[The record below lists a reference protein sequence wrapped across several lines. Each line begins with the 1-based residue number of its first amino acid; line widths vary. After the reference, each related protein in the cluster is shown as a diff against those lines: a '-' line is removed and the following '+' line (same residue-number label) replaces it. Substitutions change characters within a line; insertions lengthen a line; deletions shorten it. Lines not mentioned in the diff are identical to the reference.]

1 MSRKA
6 LGILVVATLLC
17 GILLSYQAPPATASP
32 RIAVTVN
39 GRALVTDVAPEIRG
53 GRTLVPFRAIFESL
67 GATVEWDERTATVR
81 GTRGHI
87 TVTLPIGQ
95 RMAFVN
101 GAPVNI
107 DVAPQIIS
115 GRTMVPGRFV
125 AETLGSNVEWNAA
138 TNTVAI
144 TSPVEP
150 RVGGEMVYALSGDP
164 TTLNP
169 LLSTD
174 TASNFVISM
183 IHSGLLR
190 TNERLEITGDL
201 AEDWTVSA
209 DNLTLTFR
217 IRRGVQWHDGKPL
230 TAADIKFTYDTIMHP
245 DYTGVRRRDF
255 RAVREITTPDDHTL
269 VMRLSEVDASL
280 LSKLFIGIIPRHI
293 FQGHP
298 VARLREHPNSRSPIG
313 TGPYHFGS
321 WLPQQQV
328 VLNRNP
334 NYFWAGQEPYIQ
346 RVRFRIIPDTQAQLV
361 ALEAGQ
367 IDYMGSIPVDDIE
380 RVRRT
385 HANRLQFREVKQNGY
400 WHIGMKQ
407 DHPIFRDLRVRQAL
421 MYSLDRPGMVQT
433 LFKGYGT
440 VIHGDKPPV
449 SWAHNPNLYTY
460 PFNQAKARQLLDQAG
475 WSRIGTD
482 GIRMN
487 AAGQRL
493 TFELISA
500 SGDQTREN
508 MLNIIRNQ
516 WRAVGVDM
524 RIELIEISVY
534 FGKLDTGQF
543 EIYQWGWNLGID
555 PDNFIFFHSTS
566 GFNAEG
572 VLMGFNDVGYS
583 NPAVDRLIERG
594 RATFNQEERRK
605 IYWEIQEILN
615 RDLPYVFLYNR
626 NNIAAHVNRIRGIVW
641 TEIGT
646 THFEKWF
653 IDPATLR

>member
-1 MSRKA
+1 MTRKYI
-6 LGILVVATLLC
+6 GILVVAAL
-17 GILLSYQAPPATASP
+17 LLSSLVGTGASPATASP
-32 RIAVTVN
+32 RIAITID
-39 GRALVTDVAPEIRG
+39 GRPLVTDVPPEIRN
-53 GRTLVPFRAIFESL
+53 GRTLVPFRAIFEAL
-67 GATVEWDERTATVR
+67 GARVEWDERTNTVR
-81 GTRGHI
+81 GISGHI
-87 TVTLPIGQ
+87 TVRLPIGQ
-95 RMAFVN
+95 NLAFVN
-101 GAPVNI
+101 GAPVTI
-107 DVAPQIIS
+107 DVPPQIIS

-125 AETLGSNVEWNAA
+125 AETLGSTVEWNAA
-138 TNTVAI
+138 TNAVAI
-144 TSPVEP
+144 RTRVEP
-150 RVGGEMVYALSGDP
+150 RVGGEIVYALAGDP

-174 TASNFVISM
+174 AASNFVIGM

-190 TNERLEITGDL
+190 TNERLEIIGDL

-217 IRRGVQWHDGKPL
+217 MRQGVLWHDGRPF
-230 TAADIKFTYDTIMHP
+230 TAHDVKFTYDTIMHP
-245 DYTGVRRRDF
+245 EYTGVRRRDF
-255 RAVREITTPDDHTL
+255 RAVREITVPNDHTMVIQL
-269 VMRLSEVDASL
+269 REIDASF

-298 VARLREHPNSRSPIG
+298 VARLKEHPNSRSPIG
-313 TGPYHFGS
+313 TGMYHFGS
-321 WLPQQQV
+321 WLPGQQV

-367 IDYMGSIPVDDIE
+367 IDWMGSIPVDDME

-385 HANRLQFREVKQNGY
+385 HADRLQFREVKQNGY
-400 WHIGMKQ
+400 WYIGMKQ
-407 DHPIFRDLRVRQAL
+407 DHPIFRDVRVRHAFK
-421 MYSLDRPGMVQT
+421 YALDRPGMVQT
-433 LFKGYGT
+433 LFRGYGT

-460 PFNQAKARQLLDQAG
+460 PHNPAKARQLLDQAG
-475 WSRIGTD
+475 WNRIGPD

-493 TFELISA
+493 SFELISA
-500 SGDQTREN
+500 SGDLVREN

-524 RIELIEISVY
+524 RIELFEISVY
-534 FGKLDTGQF
+534 FGMLDTGQF

-572 VLMGFNDVGYS
+572 ILMGFNDVGYS

-594 RATFNQEERRK
+594 RATFDQEERRK

-615 RDLPYVFLYNR
+615 RDLPYVFLYSR
-626 NNIAAHVNRIRGIVW
+626 NNLAAHANRIRGIVW

-646 THFEKWF
+646 TFFERWF